1 MSRAPRP
8 ASRQMKTIPTSSLAT
23 IRARIFSGI
32 VIASATFAACVETSS
47 KPNAIDST
55 ATSRTA
61 PVVTATRVNQ
71 GTYGM
76 ASRVKWIIS
85 PDSAAILVMVDPV
98 GVENE
103 AVPNGF
109 FYGSEAQNFQAR
121 MDSVWDVAPSPDWK
135 TLAFSRA
142 HVLLGREAD
151 TIPAAMWL
159 DLARKTGI
167 DTATLINGSFASSGM
182 SLARAVAQPGTISV
196 PADSRAVGASD
207 AATPRLYK
215 IARGWR
221 VRWTPDGATV
231 ALGSNPA
238 KVQDDEPSASWAA
251 LDPKTGAFHGSLA
264 ADARL
269 VVPQWIMGPTLDI
282 SIPVDMQAAPTRN
295 VVSGPRSFVIRSER
309 GLITARETTAGRDT
323 TAAPFAIGPGKVL
336 AATKG
341 GRYIVALA
349 PRATA
354 VAYEVPVEAVV
365 YTVGW

>member
-1 MSRAPRP
+1 
-8 ASRQMKTIPTSSLAT
+8 MKTISISAPAS
-23 IRARIFSGI
+23 ICARVFSGI
-32 VIASATFAACVETSS
+32 VVAAVALSACVDTSS
-47 KPNAIDST
+47 RRNPADST
-55 ATSRTA
+55 STARAA
-61 PVVTATRVNQ
+61 PVVAVTRVNQ

-85 PDSAAILVMVDPV
+85 PDSSSILVMVDPV

-109 FYGSEAQNFQAR
+109 FYGSEAQNFQTR
-121 MDSVWDVAPSPDWK
+121 MDNVWDVAPSPDWK

-182 SLARAVAQPGTISV
+182 SLARAIAQPGTISV

-207 AATPRLYK
+207 AAAPRLFK

-221 VRWTPDGATV
+221 VRWTPDGATI

-238 KVQDDEPSASWAA
+238 KVQDDEPSESWAA
-251 LDPKTGAFHGSLA
+251 LDPKTGAFHGTLA

-269 VVPQWIMGPTLDI
+269 VVPQWITGPTLDI
-282 SIPVDMQAAPTRN
+282 SIPVDMGAAPTRN
-295 VVSGPRSFVIRSER
+295 VVNGARSFEVLSDR
-309 GLITARETTAGRDT
+309 GVITAREITAGRDT

-336 AATKG
+336 TATKG